1 LRTKKSAWLVLLLVA
16 SVALCLPLID
26 KAPDDFRL
34 TGQDFELDLLNVLS
48 VLGIW
53 FVLLLRLL
61 AALASCCSTG
71 HVVFNWFTDCLSL
84 CWRRVLAVLFLP
96 NELSVPCE
104 ALPLLI

>member
-1 LRTKKSAWLVLLLVA
+1 MRAKKSALIVLVLIA
-16 SVALCLPLID
+16 TVALLLPLID
-26 KAPDDFRL
+26 KTPDDFRL

-53 FVLLLRLL
+53 FLSLVQLL
-61 AALASCCSTG
+61 AVLASCARSG
-71 HVVFNWFTDCLSL
+71 HFLVNWFRDYWSL
-84 CWRRVLAVLFLP
+84 GWRRVLMVLFLP